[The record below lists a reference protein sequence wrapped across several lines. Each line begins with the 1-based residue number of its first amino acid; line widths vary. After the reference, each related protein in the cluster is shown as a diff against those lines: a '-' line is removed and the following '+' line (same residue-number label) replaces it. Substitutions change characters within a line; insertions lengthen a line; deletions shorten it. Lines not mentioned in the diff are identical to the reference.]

1 MEYMR
6 VWTLHLHIW
15 EIYRARIASMPRTP
29 IAPLPTVAMGAAAP
43 SLVVEEAAPAELE
56 AEPSEP
62 EPEPEVELESE
73 PDSESEPLPEPVEV
87 EEAPVLVLVTMEPEA
102 SVL

>member
-6 VWTLHLHIW
+6 VWTLRLRIW

-43 SLVVEEAAPAELE
+43 SLVVEAAAPAELE
-56 AEPSEP
+56 AELSEP
-62 EPEPEVELESE
+62 EPEPDSESEPE

-87 EEAPVLVLVTMEPEA
+87 EEAPVLVRVTMEPEA